1 MSGTRFFLA
10 DLPSSTTE
18 KDLRGLFQD
27 YGQVQRVELKTKE
40 QFDDSGQTITKVIA
54 FVTLQTDDAEYCLN
68 ELNWQRLHGCQLKVS
83 LAKESF
89 LDRLKREREEQQ
101 QQQEQPTFSEAN
113 QSSSRLLVQNT
124 QNKRRVFGEH
134 EEINDDE
141 VAPELLITKKRA
153 ANSIHNGKIVIQ
165 QEHDV
170 KPLHIIEQQKKPSTK
185 QLDAKA
191 SIADSKRKESLNKMK
206 QQHQQKK
213 SLIQQALASA
223 EAPTSKRIKFSDAEE
238 EEEVEQIKVQKKSKG
253 RDLFDDAD
261 GEEQE
266 EEFVLPQH
274 SGKKGERLVEM
285 QSKQS
290 LDPRFRITASFV
302 GEDDDDQEQA
312 DEPEHPENPQDN
324 ERDWQMGILEQVIGR
339 KIDTATATAAKVA
352 KNKKMLRYDPAKEEH
367 QKMVRVKD
375 KDKENVKQHPKQKNE
390 KEPIEE
396 GGTKPAPVSQS
407 SFYVVTDTLKES
419 LKTRGEGFSLLE
431 MFGSSH
437 EEAVAQR
444 QDQLEKLGHEKIL
457 VNKSNKLGLG
467 QVNPFSY
474 DSSDSE
480 DEEQPQAKEK
490 EQSQVAKEN
499 EKPGKQK
506 KKKAQIFIESFFIPK
521 NDVRLKEG
529 AKFFKSSTAELE
541 NENYDQVK
549 KRLKFLITKKIAKT
563 QKGPV
568 GKIVKKNKNKKR
580 NKF

>member
-1 MSGTRFFLA
+1 M
-10 DLPSSTTE
+10 
-18 KDLRGLFQD
+18 Q
-27 YGQVQRVELKTKE
+27 
-40 QFDDSGQTITKVIA
+40 
-54 FVTLQTDDAEYCLN
+54 
-68 ELNWQRLHGCQLKVS
+68 
-83 LAKESF
+83 
-89 LDRLKREREEQQ
+89 
-101 QQQEQPTFSEAN
+101 
-113 QSSSRLLVQNT
+113 
-124 QNKRRVFGEH
+124 
-134 EEINDDE
+134 
-141 VAPELLITKKRA
+141 
-153 ANSIHNGKIVIQ
+153 IVIQ

-238 EEEVEQIKVQKKSKG
+238 DEEVEQIKVQKKPKG
-253 RDLFDDAD
+253 RDLFDDED
-261 GEEQE
+261 GDEQE

-290 LDPRFRITASFV
+290 LDPRFRITANFV

-312 DEPEHPENPQDN
+312 DEPEQSENPQDN

-375 KDKENVKQHPKQKNE
+375 KDKEKVKQQPKQKNE
-390 KEPIEE
+390 MVQIEE
-396 GGTKPAPVSQS
+396 EGTKPAPVSQS

-480 DEEQPQAKEK
+480 DEEQPQAKEEEE

-506 KKKAQIFIESFFIPK
+506 KQKPKIFMESFFIPK
-521 NDVRLKEG
+521 NDVRLKG
-529 AKFFKSSTAELE
+529 MNRLYMVNNVSITLYISCRRC
-541 NENYDQVK
+541 QVLQVEYSRAGERK
-549 KRLKFLITKKIAKT
+549 L
-563 QKGPV
+563 
-568 GKIVKKNKNKKR
+568 
-580 NKF
+580 

>member
-10 DLPSSTTE
+10 DLPASTTE

-40 QFDDSGQTITKVIA
+40 QFVDSGQTIPKIIA

-68 ELNWQRLHGCQLKVS
+68 ELNWQRLHGSQLKVS

-89 LDRLKREREEQQ
+89 LDRLKRERDEQ
-101 QQQEQPTFSEAN
+101 QQQEQPAYSEAN

-238 EEEVEQIKVQKKSKG
+238 DEEVEQIKVQKPKG
-253 RDLFDDAD
+253 RDLFDDED
-261 GEEQE
+261 GDEQE
-266 EEFVLPQH
+266 KEFVLPQH

-290 LDPRFRITASFV
+290 LDPRFRITANFV
-302 GEDDDDQEQA
+302 GEDDDDQEQ
-312 DEPEHPENPQDN
+312 DEPEQTENPQDN

-375 KDKENVKQHPKQKNE
+375 KDKEKVKQQPKQKNE
-390 KEPIEE
+390 MAQTEE
-396 GGTKPAPVSQS
+396 EGTKPAPVSQS

-480 DEEQPQAKEK
+480 DEEQPQAKEEEE

-506 KKKAQIFIESFFIPK
+506 KKKPKIFIESFFIPK
-521 NDVRLKEG
+521 NDIRLKEG

-568 GKIVKKNKNKKR
+568 GKTVKKNKNKKR
-580 NKF
+580 